1 MAKTIV
7 IASGKGGVGKSTA
20 SSALGRAFAA
30 AGKKTLLVDCDPG
43 LSSLDVM
50 LGVREKVLFSWYD
63 AYLGN
68 CTAQEA
74 LTEAGEGLSLLAAP
88 GLPLYEEA
96 SDAIVQVTEELA
108 GQYDIIIRDAP
119 AGLGAGLMRAAAS
132 AQTALIVATAD
143 EVSVK
148 GAAAVAELI
157 RKAGTENVRLLINR
171 YDVRAARRGKL
182 LSVDEL
188 IDKSCVRLIGI
199 VPEDKD
205 ITYSTVTNA
214 QRKNSKSAKAFAR
227 IAERMDGK
235 NIDLSLSLL
244 K

>member
-1 MAKTIV
+1 MAQTIV

-20 SSALGRAFAA
+20 TAALGRAFAA
-30 AGKKTLLVDCDPG
+30 AGKKTLLIDCDAG

-50 LGVREKVLFSWYD
+50 LGVRDKVLFSWYD

-68 CTAQEA
+68 CSADEA
-74 LTEAGEGLSLLAAP
+74 VTEAGEGLFLLAAP

-96 SDAIVQVTEELA
+96 ADAVEKVTEELT
-108 GQYDIIIRDAP
+108 GEYDVIVRDAP
-119 AGLGAGLMRAAAS
+119 AGLGAGLMRAAQGAEL
-132 AQTALIVATAD
+132 ALIVATAD

-148 GAAAVAELI
+148 GAAAVADLI
-157 RKAGTENVRLLINR
+157 RKTGIENIRLLINR
-171 YDVRAARRGKL
+171 YDLKAAGKGNL

-199 VPEDKD
+199 VPEDKN
-205 ITYSTVTNA
+205 ITYSTVTNVNKA
-214 QRKNSKSAKAFAR
+214 NSKSAKAFGRTAGR
-227 IAERMDGK
+227 IDGK
-235 NIDLSLSLL
+235 NVDLILSLL

>member
-1 MAKTIV
+1 MAQTIV

-20 SSALGRAFAA
+20 TAALGRAFAA
-30 AGKKTLLVDCDPG
+30 AGKKTLLIDCDAG

-50 LGVREKVLFSWYD
+50 LGVRDKVLFSWYD

-68 CTAQEA
+68 CSADEA
-74 LTEAGEGLSLLAAP
+74 VTEAGEGLFLLTAP

-96 SDAIVQVTEELA
+96 SDAIEKVTAELTDE
-108 GQYDIIIRDAP
+108 YDVIVRDAP
-119 AGLGAGLMRAAAS
+119 AGLGAGLMRAAQGAEL
-132 AQTALIVATAD
+132 ALIVATAD

-157 RKAGTENVRLLINR
+157 RKTGIENIRLLINR
-171 YDVRAARRGKL
+171 YDLKAAGKGNL

-199 VPEDKD
+199 VPEDKN
-205 ITYSTVTNA
+205 ITYSTVTNVHKA
-214 QRKNSKSAKAFAR
+214 NSKSAKAFGRTAAR
-227 IAERMDGK
+227 IDGK
-235 NIDLSLSLL
+235 NVDLILSLL